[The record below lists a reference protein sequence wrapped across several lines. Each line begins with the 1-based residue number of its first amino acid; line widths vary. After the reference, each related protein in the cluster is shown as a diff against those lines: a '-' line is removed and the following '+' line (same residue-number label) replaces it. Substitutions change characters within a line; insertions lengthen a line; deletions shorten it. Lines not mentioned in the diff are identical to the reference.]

1 MKKCSLTIAICTYNR
16 ANIISECL
24 ASLNKQTVDSTNY
37 TLLVIDNN
45 STDNTK
51 EIVSFF
57 KDKFSKLVIISEHAQ
72 GLSHARNRAL
82 EECETEWLAFLDDDA
97 KAHPNWVSTIL
108 ETIQKDDFDAFGG
121 PYYAWHHYGPA
132 PRWFPD
138 NLGTYES
145 PQGYGLLTGDTYIP
159 GGNSIIRCAAARA
172 TGTFSTKLG
181 MNGKHCGYGEE
192 TQFFER
198 MRAAGYRLGYVPQLK
213 IDHCVLPYK
222 YTLTWQISAIFKKG
236 RSAQYVN
243 IPIKKF
249 FPLRFLWHC
258 GRSILYIIKEI
269 LTNKSSPW
277 SKILFTHTNSLLWD
291 CGLLYE
297 RHIVPLLRCIS
308 KIREKF
314 HA

>member
-45 STDNTK
+45 SADNTK
-51 EIVSFF
+51 EIVSSF

-198 MRAAGYRLGYVPQLK
+198 MRAAGYRLGYVPHLK

-222 YTLTWQISAIFKKG
+222 YRLQWQICSAFAYGKAEFSSQKY
-236 RSAQYVN
+236 S
-243 IPIKKF
+243 K
-249 FPLRFLWHC
+249 RF
-258 GRSILYIIKEI
+258 I
-269 LTNKSSPW
+269 
-277 SKILFTHTNSLLWD
+277 
-291 CGLLYE
+291 
-297 RHIVPLLRCIS
+297 LLRCLWHYCKSFYAIIRDVISLRASVPIGKIIFKNTRPLFFDAGFLYAYIS
-308 KIREKF
+308 KIKREYKK
-314 HA
+314 